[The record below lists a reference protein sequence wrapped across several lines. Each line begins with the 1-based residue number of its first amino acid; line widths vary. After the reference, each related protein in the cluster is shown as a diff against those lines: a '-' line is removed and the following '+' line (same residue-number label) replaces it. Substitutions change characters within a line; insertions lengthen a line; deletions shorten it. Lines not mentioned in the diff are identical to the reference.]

1 MNRVGNAPAV
11 IDQFKLECP
20 EYMYVQYMPVCMAG
34 VGGCRIPDNLKW
46 LETLVYS
53 VILDEKVLNGK
64 DYYVY
69 VTAKCM
75 YVEAGAYPNRP
86 QWHIDGYGTDDLNF
100 IWYDSSPTEFCVQ
113 PMILNDDHEQSI
125 LQMRIQAHSWNI
137 ATYPANTLL
146 RLDNTVVHRVAP
158 AEKSGFRT
166 FVKVS
171 VSKHQYN
178 LKGNAH
184 NYLFDYTWDMQ
195 DRAECRNH
203 PVKG

>member
-1 MNRVGNAPAV
+1 V

-34 VGGCRIPDNLKW
+34 NPLILIPDNLKW
-46 LETLVYS
+46 VRPLVNEAIGDHL
-53 VILDEKVLNGK
+53 VPIGD

-100 IWYDSSPTEFCVQ
+100 IWYDSSPTEFCIQ
-113 PMILNDDHEQSI
+113 PMELSSAHKLS
-125 LQMRIQAHSWNI
+125 LWQMQIEAHDWNI
-137 ATYPANTLL
+137 KTYPANTLL

-158 AEKSGFRT
+158 AGKSGFRT

-203 PVKG
+203 PIKG